1 MQFGGATFVLTLGWV
16 PSSTLAGEC
25 TPQMIVQRTF
35 FGDLDETDRKLPNTL
50 CSLSPSPNAALK
62 MPSEEN
68 KVSSSTSVSARRN
81 TNVDTRVPCT
91 QERII
96 RVVEF
101 GRVRLRVHPHEPHA
115 YCTKP
120 IGRAPLRVD
129 PIYHLC
135 RIYEKQPPTLTY
147 KVSKPP
153 GSRYS
158 LR

>member
-81 TNVDTRVPCT
+81 TNVGTRVPWT
-91 QERII
+91 
-96 RVVEF
+96 
-101 GRVRLRVHPHEPHA
+101 
-115 YCTKP
+115 
-120 IGRAPLRVD
+120 
-129 PIYHLC
+129 
-135 RIYEKQPPTLTY
+135 
-147 KVSKPP
+147 
-153 GSRYS
+153 
-158 LR
+158 